1 VDGDDHN
8 EPIADAARSILDGH
22 VVLERSLAVQG
33 HFPSVD
39 ALGSISRVASRVL
52 GPEQKELATRLRR
65 VMAARRQ
72 AQDLLDVGAYV
83 AGSNPLVDAAVA
95 HSAEIDGFL
104 RQGMD
109 ERAPS
114 ADSWQRLDALVAAMG
129 DLP

>member
-1 VDGDDHN
+1 
-8 EPIADAARSILDGH
+8 
-22 VVLERSLAVQG
+22 
-33 HFPSVD
+33 
-39 ALGSISRVASRVL
+39 
-52 GPEQKELATRLRR
+52 
-65 VMAARRQ
+65 MAARRQ